1 MPFIF
6 VRIVQTIRALKE
18 IIQNNYRVKEH
29 QDMFKNLFK
38 KTKDEEVIYAP
49 RSGEKAARED
59 VRDPVFS
66 EKMMGEGIAIIPSEG
81 KVVARVRGEVVH
93 VRDARGGV
101 GRRREAGAVAGVV
114 IGAE

>member
-49 RSGEKAARED
+49 MRGEKAALED
-59 VRDPVFS
+59 VPDPVCS
-66 EKMMGEGIAIIPSEG
+66 EKLMGEGIAIIPREG
-81 KVVARVRGEVVH
+81 KVVAPAHGEVVH
-93 VRDARGGV
+93 VPDTLHGAGLKGGSRTELL
-101 GRRREAGAVAGVV
+101 GH
-114 IGAE
+114 IG

>member
-49 RSGEKAARED
+49 MRGEKAALED
-59 VRDPVFS
+59 VTDPVVS
-66 EKMMGEGIAIIPSEG
+66 EKKMGEGIAIILSAG
-81 KVVARVRGEVVH
+81 KVVAAAKGEVGKMS
-93 VRDARGGV
+93 DAL
-101 GRRREAGAVAGVV
+101 
-114 IGAE
+114 

>member
-49 RSGEKAARED
+49 MSGEKAALED
-59 VRDPVFS
+59 VPDPVFS

-81 KVVARVRGEVVH
+81 KVVAPVQGEVVH
-93 VRDARGGV
+93 VQQPYLHSV
-101 GRRREAGAVAGVV
+101 
-114 IGAE
+114 